1 MNKPNA
7 SILIVEDD
15 LDVAEMLDAYFRV
28 QGYQVL
34 VANWGE
40 DGVKLGAEQQPDLII
55 LDIRLPDIDGFEVAK
70 RLKARR
76 KTETI
81 PVIFL
86 TERDGREDR
95 IQGLELG
102 AVDYLNKPFDV
113 QELRLKVRNALAKR
127 KQTTYANTITGL
139 PEGTLVQEELAA
151 LGKRQGWAALH
162 VKLQNLAYFRDQY
175 GFVAADDVLRAVSL
189 MLQNAIREIGNT
201 GDFAGHL
208 SNTSFILVTSQAT
221 LDKLQARL
229 ESRLLGSLEYFY
241 PLKDRAAAKGPQH
254 LAIEIELIKPGQAQQ
269 LDALQTTVQST

>member
-1 MNKPNA
+1 MHKANA

-15 LDVAEMLDAYFRV
+15 LDVAEMLEAYFRV

-139 PEGTLVQEELAA
+139 PEGNLVQEELIA
-151 LGKRQGWAALH
+151 LVNRQGWSALQ
-162 VKLQNLAYFRDQY
+162 VRLQNLETFRDQY

-208 SNTSFILVTSQAT
+208 DNSSFILVTSQAT
-221 LDKLQARL
+221 LEKLQVRL

-254 LAIEIELIKPGQAQQ
+254 LAIDIQLIRPGDSHLLDELRAAIKI
-269 LDALQTTVQST
+269 V